1 MLRVVTRQ
9 NASLYEDKLEQMFR
23 LRHRVLV
30 DIAGWEEIRQPDGRE
45 IDQFD
50 NDLTT
55 YFLILDDKEDVV
67 GSLRMQP
74 SLAPT
79 LTSEVFP
86 SICDIEGV
94 PRSDRLYDCSRVI
107 AAPEV
112 SQKEGQPSW
121 VTSELHSGMFEFGL
135 ALGLEGL
142 TCVLEVKWLHYMK
155 RWNWDVRPLGM
166 PDSVSE
172 GGSVAACIHTTVP
185 MLEMLRE
192 TRGLTSPVISPGD
205 LGLVKANHEL
215 MHATQ
220 LTKLA
225 A

>member
-1 MLRVVTRQ
+1 MLCIVTQQ
-9 NASLYEDKLEQMFR
+9 NAFLYKDQLEQMYR

-50 NDLTT
+50 NELTT
-55 YFLILDDKEDVV
+55 YFLVLGEDGNVE

-74 SLAPT
+74 TLAPT
-79 LTSEVFP
+79 LTSDVFAN
-86 SICDIEGV
+86 ICDMEGV
-94 PRSDRLYDCSRVI
+94 PRSERLYDCSRVI

-112 SQKEGQPSW
+112 SQIGGQPSW

-155 RWNWDVRPLGM
+155 RWNWDVRPLGL

-172 GGSVAACIHTTVP
+172 GGSVAACIHTTET

-192 TRGLTSPVISPGD
+192 TRGLKGPVITPGD
-205 LGLVKANHEL
+205 LGLIRANHEL
-215 MHATQ
+215 IHATR
-220 LTKLA
+220 LNKLA

>member
-1 MLRVVTRQ
+1 MLRIVTRQ
-9 NASLYEDKLEQMFR
+9 NAELYEDQLEQMFR

-30 DIAGWEEIRQPDGRE
+30 DIAGWDEIRRSDERE

-55 YFLILDDKEDVV
+55 YFIVTDPQEHVV

-74 SLAPT
+74 TIFPT

-86 SICDIEGV
+86 HICDIAGV
-94 PRSDRLYDCSRVI
+94 PQAETFYDCSRVI

-112 SQKEGQPSW
+112 SQVAGQPSW

-142 TCVLEVKWLHYMK
+142 TCVLEIKWFHYMK
-155 RWNWDVRPLGM
+155 RWNWDVRPLGL
-166 PDSVSE
+166 PENIDE
-172 GGSVAACIHTTVP
+172 GGSVAACINTTEP
-185 MLEMLRE
+185 MLEMIQK
-192 TRGLTSPVISPGD
+192 TRGVRERVIHPGD
-205 LGLVKANHEL
+205 IGLIRANHEL
-215 MHATQ
+215 IHSKPGAE
-220 LTKLA
+220 LA